1 MGPSDACQRLGSGAG
16 AAPRKG
22 LKERADAWARRQA
35 PLRDITA
42 AQKHVSLSNDR
53 MKSLRMVR

>member
-1 MGPSDACQRLGSGAG
+1 MAPCDACQRVGSGAG

-22 LKERADAWARRQA
+22 LKDRMDTWARRQT

-42 AQKHVSLSNDR
+42 SQQHVSLSSDK